1 MSDAGRGTIRT
12 KLRRF
17 AARRDLLRQRDTITM
32 SSATTAYL
40 VALAVTLIVVTVLLL
55 TTVRVD
61 ATALGRF
68 AALAAAAAVA
78 QLFVVRA
85 PRNQTYHTTI
95 VFLAAAVLLLPAA
108 LLPFVA
114 LVQHVPVLITG
125 RQRLRFAAFNTLN
138 HGLDM
143 LAAAG
148 VAALV
153 LDAHRQANLRWA
165 LAGAAALLTLVALNH
180 VLLAIMIT
188 LTRGFTFAESS
199 LFSVDSLAAD
209 LVPAA
214 LGLAL
219 ATFWLWAPWLLPTS
233 VVPLFLIQRSLVL
246 LPNRLQP
253 LHV

>member
-1 MSDAGRGTIRT
+1 MSDAGRGRITT
-12 KLRRF
+12 NLRRF
-17 AARRDLLRQRDTITM
+17 AARLDLLRQRDTITM

-40 VALAVTLIVVTVLLL
+40 VALAVTLIAVTVVLL

-95 VFLAAAVLLLPAA
+95 V
-108 LLPFVA
+108 
-114 LVQHVPVLITG
+114 
-125 RQRLRFAAFNTLN
+125 
-138 HGLDM
+138 
-143 LAAAG
+143 
-148 VAALV
+148 V
-153 LDAHRQANLRWA
+153 LDAHRQANLRWT

-188 LTRGFTFAESS
+188 LTRGFTFAESG

-246 LPNRLQP
+246 LPNKLQP
-253 LHV
+253 LRA